1 MITKGS
7 VTSLFDSWIKN
18 KAVIKDIIGKIGEF
32 KYELCML
39 NKYCIRVKF
48 LWCGN
53 GMVIW
58 RLLCTQEIHVEVF
71 RSEVF

>member
-32 KYELCML
+32 KYDLCML
-39 NKYCIRVKF
+39 INSIRVKF
-48 LWCGN
+48 LWCEN

-58 RLLCTQEIHVEVF
+58 RLLCTQEINVEVF
-71 RSEVF
+71 RNEIS

>member
-32 KYELCML
+32 KYDLCML
-39 NKYCIRVKF
+39 INIVLELNFFGVR
-48 LWCGN
+48 
-53 GMVIW
+53 MVW
-58 RLLCTQEIHVEVF
+58 LFGDCFVHR
-71 RSEVF
+71 R